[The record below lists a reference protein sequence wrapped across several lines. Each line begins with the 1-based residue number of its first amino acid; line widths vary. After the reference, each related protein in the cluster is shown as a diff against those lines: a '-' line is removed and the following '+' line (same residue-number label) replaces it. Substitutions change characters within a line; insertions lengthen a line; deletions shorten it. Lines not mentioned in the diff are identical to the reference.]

1 MIFETSSKH
10 EFIDKQPM
18 IILTAVTNQLH
29 KIRMPKLSK
38 KIHLRKPLSMSL
50 KSFFIQNFNS
60 NRKRFKSNPNI
71 FINVAFINSTKPS
84 FTQNI
89 IGTKTLRYGFEFVE
103 RESYNMSIK
112 KSIAVISVDPARR
125 WTRLAQIRSRIG

>member
-38 KIHLRKPLSMSL
+38 KIHLRLHHK
-50 KSFFIQNFNS
+50 
-60 NRKRFKSNPNI
+60 KSNK
-71 FINVAFINSTKPS
+71 INKITTTN
-84 FTQNI
+84 
-89 IGTKTLRYGFEFVE
+89 
-103 RESYNMSIK
+103 IK
-112 KSIAVISVDPARR
+112 KKSKNND
-125 WTRLAQIRSRIG
+125 TNAQAILDVLEVLLYSKL

>member
-38 KIHLRKPLSMSL
+38 KIHLRLHQKM
-50 KSFFIQNFNS
+50 KQNQ
-60 NRKRFKSNPNI
+60 
-71 FINVAFINSTKPS
+71 
-84 FTQNI
+84 QNA
-89 IGTKTLRYGFEFVE
+89 K
-103 RESYNMSIK
+103 NHNK
-112 KSIAVISVDPARR
+112 K
-125 WTRLAQIRSRIG
+125 

>member
-38 KIHLRKPLSMSL
+38 KIHLRLHHK
-50 KSFFIQNFNS
+50 
-60 NRKRFKSNPNI
+60 KSNKITTTN
-71 FINVAFINSTKPS
+71 
-84 FTQNI
+84 
-89 IGTKTLRYGFEFVE
+89 
-103 RESYNMSIK
+103 IK
-112 KSIAVISVDPARR
+112 KKSKNND
-125 WTRLAQIRSRIG
+125 TNAQAILDVLEVLLYSKL